1 MILSLNASI
10 TTVIKQLIIWLLLN
24 IAVYGLY
31 AQNKEADSVFK
42 IEQQTLTPGLNGGE
56 GEVEAELL
64 TDTILN
70 IRAIGLSPDTILQ
83 WKNKKEFNYI
93 KNLDSLLKAY
103 QAKEDATQP
112 GNVSF
117 SPPSFLDDIFNGS
130 VLKMIL
136 WMLAA
141 FFVLLIIYQLIKNKG
156 FFKRVVT
163 KGVEEETAE
172 PEADILAQN
181 FDLLIQQSCKLCDYR
196 MATRYQFLKTLQLL
210 RDHNQ
215 VDYSADKTNSRYV
228 QELPQHWRND
238 FARLIL
244 SYEYV
249 WYGNYTLTHQQYE
262 SLQQQYSS
270 FRKKI

>member
-1 MILSLNASI
+1 MIRSLNASI
-10 TTVIKQLIIWLLLN
+10 TTVFKQLIIWLILN
-24 IAVYGLY
+24 IAVDGLY
-31 AQNKEADSVFK
+31 AQTLEADSVFK
-42 IEQQTLTPGLNGGE
+42 MEQQTLPPGLNDGE
-56 GEVEAELL
+56 GEVEEELL

-83 WKNKKEFNYI
+83 WKNKKEFIYV
-93 KNLDSLLKAY
+93 KNLDSLLKVN
-103 QAKEDATQP
+103 QAKEDASSN
-112 GNVSF
+112 GKVSF
-117 SPPSFLDDIFNGS
+117 SPPSFLDNIFNGS
-130 VLKMIL
+130 FLKMIL

-141 FFVLLIIYQLIKNKG
+141 FFVLMVIYQLIKNKG
-156 FFKRVVT
+156 FFHKVVT

-172 PEADILAQN
+172 PEADIMAQN
-181 FDLLIQQSCKLCDYR
+181 FDLLIQQSFKTGDYR

-210 RDHNQ
+210 SDHNQ
-215 VDYSADKTNSRYV
+215 VDYAADKTNSRYV
-228 QELPQHWRND
+228 QELPVHWRND

-249 WYGNYTLTHQQYE
+249 WYGNFALTLQQYE